1 MYKKRPFFILG
12 RENMITK
19 YCKSCGAQ
27 VVIDENKDKFFC
39 SSCGAENIVDSINNG
54 FVPNTFQQPMITAPI
69 DPLNSP
75 NIYFD
80 FKTVPSHLKMYIN
93 IPCTGKEYVFNGGES
108 IELHLP
114 VGMQVI
120 KFRIGS
126 TTFTK
131 TISIQNGFLIHVN
144 CSWNNGKFYIN
155 SDYPQLIM
163 NGAVNQQGNPGTKKS
178 GWGCLGVG
186 IAVVVVI
193 FLISSISSY
202 LNAAKKARTTS
213 NNNDAS
219 TAVASGTSAGLD
231 KDAFIASCS
240 ELDYKAIARNPENY
254 IGQNFY
260 YMCYVSSARTSKSN
274 QKYYITYAF
283 DMDKAKERIESG
295 WSENFEDAADYCKD
309 YDVCVWL
316 NDGRN
321 ESDIDYVKIL
331 EKDVVLVYGTFTGME
346 STQNSLTGETGEEV
360 SLDIKYAYIVSDII
374 DTEEGESQPVLEQL
388 VGYGYTIEQAET
400 IQELLAECG
409 ITDLSTFVIGDETD
423 VEALVTLY
431 DKSQE
436 DITIWIV
443 IDNGELYYIGY
454 NGEDIYTQEDGVVAT
469 IDDFAE
475 E

>member
-1 MYKKRPFFILG
+1 
-12 RENMITK
+12 MITR

-27 VVIDENKDKFFC
+27 VVIDENKDKYFC
-39 SSCGAENIVDSINNG
+39 SSCGAENIVDSINKG
-54 FVPNTFQQPMITAPI
+54 FVSNMVQQPIITAPI
-69 DPLNSP
+69 DTLNSP
-75 NIYFD
+75 NIHFD
-80 FKTVPSHLKMYIN
+80 FKTEPSHLKMYIN
-93 IPCTGKEYVFNGGES
+93 IPCTGKEYVLNGGES
-108 IELHLP
+108 IELQLP

-120 KFRIGS
+120 TFRIGS
-126 TTFTK
+126 TKFTK

-144 CSWNNGKFYIN
+144 CSWNNGQFYIY

-163 NGAVNQQGNPGTKKS
+163 NGTINQQGNSGTKKS

-202 LNAAKKARTTS
+202 LNSAKKARTSS
-213 NNNDAS
+213 NNNDVS
-219 TAVASGTSAGLD
+219 NTSVSGTSTGLD

-240 ELDYKAIARNPENY
+240 ELDYKSIARNPENY
-254 IGQNFY
+254 VGQNFY
-260 YMCYVSSARTSKSN
+260 YLCYISSARTSKSN

-283 DMDKAKERIESG
+283 DMDKAKDRIESG
-295 WSENFEDAADYCKD
+295 WSEKFEDAAEYCRD

-316 NDGRN
+316 NDDRS

-388 VGYGYTIEQAET
+388 VGYGYSIEQAET

-409 ITDLSTFVIGDETD
+409 ITDLSTFEIGSETD
-423 VEALVTLY
+423 IEALVTLY

-436 DITIWIV
+436 DVTIWIV

-454 NGEDIYTQEDGVVAT
+454 NGKDIYTQEEGVVAT
-469 IDDFAE
+469 IDDFDE